1 MAKKQQENYLDYI
14 PVISQKNT
22 WSEENGKV
30 TVHMVHRGFYA
41 GIAQRFFRRPR
52 VSHIELDKTGSFV
65 FPLIDGQRS
74 VGDIALLVK
83 EEFGD
88 AAEPLYERLIR
99 YMQILRNNGCI
110 YFKGKDKMPK

>member
-99 YMQILRNNGCI
+99 YMQILRNNGFI

>member
-1 MAKKQQENYLDYI
+1 
-14 PVISQKNT
+14 
-22 WSEENGKV
+22 
-30 TVHMVHRGFYA
+30 MVHRGFYA

-88 AAEPLYERLIR
+88 AADPLYERLIR
-99 YMQILRNNGCI
+99 YMQILRNNGFI